1 MRVNVIFFN
10 PFFLLVLSFGNQFI
24 LLVCFG
30 TLISR
35 LLFYILLFYL
45 SKSKNSLFLGIL
57 WVLPFSLKGLSM
69 VAMGT
74 LWTRREERLGEQ
86 LFFAFFGQFGRKKP
100 KVPLK
105 RCNALSSLLRT
116 PSLLIYTCGPVGIFS

>member
-1 MRVNVIFFN
+1 MLFSLT
-10 PFFLLVLSFGNQFI
+10 PFFFWFSLLAINLYFLYALGHSFHASF
-24 LLVCFG
+24 L
-30 TLISR
+30 
-35 LLFYILLFYL
+35 YILLFYL

-74 LWTRREERLGEQ
+74 LWTRREERLAEQ